1 MVVSVILYL
10 VCFFLIWKAA
20 DFVVSALV
28 RISYRLNVSSFAVSF
43 FILGVLTSIPEL
55 SIGINSL
62 INKDPE
68 IFVGNLIGAS
78 FVLLF
83 FVIPVLTILG
93 NGIRLAHQLNQ
104 RSLVFSLF
112 AIGAPTTLIVDGSFN
127 RKEGLLL
134 VLIYCL
140 LFYFIEKRKGLM
152 EKIHDRLFDKKR
164 EGFLDLVIIIFGC
177 LTIFL
182 SSKILVDKTLYFAKV
197 FHIAPFLISLLL
209 LSVGTNLPEL
219 SVAVE
224 SVIKKHKEVAFG
236 DYIGSAAANSFFF
249 GVLLLVNGPF
259 TIPRNNFLSILV
271 LFVFGLILFYF
282 FSRSKKDISRQ
293 EGLILLLVYFLF
305 VVTEILFK

>member
-1 MVVSVILYL
+1 M
-10 VCFFLIWKAA
+10 
-20 DFVVSALV
+20 
-28 RISYRLNVSSFAVSF
+28 
-43 FILGVLTSIPEL
+43 
-55 SIGINSL
+55 
-62 INKDPE
+62 
-68 IFVGNLIGAS
+68 
-78 FVLLF
+78 
-83 FVIPVLTILG
+83 
-93 NGIRLAHQLNQ
+93 AHQLNQ
-104 RSLVFSLF
+104 RSLVFCLF
-112 AIGAPTTLIVDGSFN
+112 AVGVPTTLIVDGSFS
-127 RKEGLLL
+127 RKEGLFL

-164 EGFLDLVIIIFGC
+164 EGFLNLVIIIFGC

-182 SSKILVDKTLYFAKV
+182 SSKILVDKTLYFVKV
-197 FHIAPFLISLLL
+197 FHISPFLISLLL

-236 DYIGSAAANSFFF
+236 DYIESATANSFFF

-293 EGLILLLVYFLF
+293 EGLILLLVYSLF